1 MFIMLNTY
9 INLFN
14 DEESWSNDAPNY
26 SFMSNSLY
34 QVQPGYISKGT
45 LENSFNKDYY
55 HG

>member
-14 DEESWSNDAPNY
+14 DEESLSNNAPNY
-26 SFMSNSLY
+26 SSNSLY
-34 QVQPGYISKGT
+34 QVQPGYISKGM